1 LDDGLYGTVEWGA
14 KHLFPN
20 FHYLCTLEFFNMA
33 EQGNNDKLFIQ
44 FPPVTTREWE
54 EKIIADLKGADYAK
68 KLIWK
73 SEEGFDVKP
82 YYRVEDLAGLEYLD
96 VPPGRTPYV
105 RGTRTTGNTW
115 TIRHDVTTADIG
127 AANGKAC
134 AAVARGAGA
143 IGFTVREITTHKQMS
158 QLLDGIDFDKTAI
171 HFTCSRSYPL
181 SLELLLYEITHR
193 NADGNRVRG
202 SMNFDPVS
210 YLLRHGE
217 FYVSLE
223 NNLEEALYILNKV
236 NKRIPH
242 FKAITVNGHI
252 FQDSGST
259 LVQELAFALSS
270 GSEYMSLLTDKGI
283 DADTIA
289 RHLAFT
295 FAIGPNY
302 FFEIAKLRAA
312 RLLWAKI
319 VEQYK
324 PADPASQMMEIHSRT
339 ALWNMTLY
347 DPYVNMLRTTT
358 GGMSAI
364 LGNTDSLTVLPFDAP
379 FAESGDFSDRIA
391 QNQQMILK
399 NESYLDRIADPA
411 AGSYYVETLTG
422 SIATHAWE
430 LFLRIQ
436 EQGGMISCIK
446 AGTVQEMIAA
456 SARQKVADLAQRK
469 LIQIGTNQYPNTL
482 EQLSGNATLPAQT
495 GDEKPSAYTKLRPF
509 RVSSGF
515 EILRSAT
522 EKFVKDGHK
531 RPEVFLFTFGNLAML
546 RARAGFITNFFG
558 CAGFGIID
566 NPGFSEFNEGAEA
579 AVASGAEIIV
589 LCSSDE
595 EYIQSA
601 SEICKLIR
609 AKKPNAWIAVAGY
622 PKDAVDQLKAAGVND
637 FIHIRSNL
645 LETLEGYQKRVT
657 EIYP

>member
-1 LDDGLYGTVEWGA
+1 M
-14 KHLFPN
+14 P
-20 FHYLCTLEFFNMA
+20 
-33 EQGNNDKLFIQ
+33 EQGNNDKLFSQ
-44 FPPVTTREWE
+44 FPPVSTREWE
-54 EKIIADLKGADYAK
+54 EKIICDLKGADYAK
-68 KLIWK
+68 KLIWN
-73 SEEGFDVKP
+73 SGEGFDVKP
-82 YYRVEDLAGLEYLD
+82 YYRAEDLAGLEYLD
-96 VPPGRTPYV
+96 VPPGRAPYP
-105 RGTRTTGNTW
+105 RGTRTEGNNW
-115 TIRHDVTTADIG
+115 TIRHDITTADIG
-127 AANGKAC
+127 AANGKAL

-158 QLLDGIDFDKTAI
+158 QLLDGIDLGKTAI

-181 SLELLLYEITHR
+181 SLELLLYEITHL
-193 NADGNRVRG
+193 NADGNLIRG

-223 NNLEEALYILNKV
+223 NNIEEALYILNTV
-236 NKRIPH
+236 NKRVPH

-259 LVQELAFALSS
+259 LVQELAFALAS
-270 GSEYMSLLTDKGI
+270 GAEYLSLLTDKGI
-283 DADTIA
+283 DADTIS
-289 RHLAFT
+289 RHMAFT

-324 PADPASQMMEIHSRT
+324 PADPASQVMEIHSRT

-411 AGSYYVETLTG
+411 AGSYYIETLTG
-422 SIATHAWE
+422 SIATHAWD

-436 EQGGMISCIK
+436 EQGGMIACIK
-446 AGTVQEMIAA
+446 AGTVQEMVAA
-456 SARQKVADLAQRK
+456 SARQKVTDLAQRK

-482 EQLSGNATLPAQT
+482 ETITGTVAPLPE
-495 GDEKPSAYTKLRPF
+495 GDGQPSAYLKLKPF

-515 EILRSAT
+515 ESLRLAT
-522 EKFVKDGHK
+522 EKYVHDGHK
-531 RPEVFLFTFGNLAML
+531 RPEVFLYTFGNLAML

-558 CAGFGIID
+558 CAGYGIID
-566 NPGFSEFNEGAEA
+566 NPGFCEFNEGAEA

-595 EYIQSA
+595 EYIQSVP
-601 SEICKLIR
+601 EICNLIR
-609 AKKPNAWIAVAGY
+609 AKKPNAWIALAGY
-622 PKDAVDQLKAAGVND
+622 PKDAVEQLKAAGVND
-637 FIHIRSNL
+637 FIHVRSNL

-657 EIYP
+657 ERTSNNEHRSTK